1 MYTTN
6 AEYRKCLRELFK
18 MNPKIC
24 ESKVSATI
32 EHNNEEIDEET
43 ADEMRYDQDAV
54 SKAMD
59 YVYDKTKNN
68 ALFQKLYDKAA
79 ARMISLDRE
88 IGLCILFSYDFLP
101 LFRECLDDFMKAPE
115 QFTKTTPSY
124 IALKQKL

>member
-1 MYTTN
+1 
-6 AEYRKCLRELFK
+6 
-18 MNPKIC
+18 
-24 ESKVSATI
+24 
-32 EHNNEEIDEET
+32 
-43 ADEMRYDQDAV
+43 MRYDQDAV
-54 SKAMD
+54 SNAMD

-115 QFTKTTPSY
+115 QFSKTTPSY